1 MTLKHTQVLKLWP
14 DLTASAM
21 ETMMNDQEEL
31 NKFNESMLNRE
42 ISGKVYVWTGK
53 DAKYSLTLHPN

>member
-1 MTLKHTQVLKLWP
+1 
-14 DLTASAM
+14 M
-21 ETMMNDQEEL
+21 ENMMNDQEEL